1 MKKGFC
7 LLTCILTISVVMAKD
22 HDNIVSTEISQD
34 RFTLIE
40 NGVPTDIFISEN
52 EKKGVLIAAENLR
65 ADFERVCSTKAQLL
79 TEAPKGN
86 CIIVGTIDSPI
97 MKTLAKNKKITSAD
111 LTNKTEKYIMT
122 VVDNPLDGVNQALVI
137 AGSDMRGTIYGI
149 YELSE
154 QIGVSPWYYWM
165 DVPTVHQNNLSIA
178 RGTYTAG
185 EPAVRYR
192 GIFLNNEAPCLTT
205 WVRNAFGTRYGGH
218 EFYAK
223 VLSI

>member
-1 MKKGFC
+1 M
-7 LLTCILTISVVMAKD
+7 
-22 HDNIVSTEISQD
+22 
-34 RFTLIE
+34 
-40 NGVPTDIFISEN
+40 
-52 EKKGVLIAAENLR
+52 
-65 ADFERVCSTKAQLL
+65 
-79 TEAPKGN
+79 
-86 CIIVGTIDSPI
+86 GTIDSPI

-223 VLSI
+223 VFELILRLRGNYLWPAMWSWAFYADDPLNSPTAADMGIIMVTSHHEPMARNHQEWARNRRQYGEWDYVTNQKVLDEFFREGIERASGNR